1 MRMFGRSRR
10 SEAARAIEIEEHL
23 ETERWLQHVVAE
35 VESYPEEA
43 STPLADSVSAEVAA
57 STVA

>member
-1 MRMFGRSRR
+1 MRMFGRMKRA
-10 SEAARAIEIEEHL
+10 EAARAIEIEEHL

-35 VESYPEEA
+35 VESYHGEP
-43 STPLADSVSAEVAA
+43 STPLADPASFEVAE